1 MNTFMEMQIRN
12 MKMLLATF
20 ESSCKMAAAKDDGK
34 IDREEA
40 KQLAKIQA
48 AVDRFRKDL
57 DKLL

>member
-12 MKMLLATF
+12 MKMFLDTF
-20 ESSCKMAAAKDDGK
+20 ERSCKMAAVKDDGK

-40 KQLAKIQA
+40 KQLAKLQA
-48 AVDRFRKDL
+48 AVERFRKDL